1 MSSIPS
7 ADPDP
12 NSGAKAGEPTD
23 PLHAELRR
31 LRLAEPAPELRRRT
45 LAAAGDALDA
55 RESSGLGSW
64 WRELALAG
72 AALLLFNLSLPTS
85 MPAVPEFPALPSWYA
100 PSVAQIQAAT
110 AELAEQLGVDDG
122 LADYLEK
129 KSLTRAL
136 AESSARP
143 ASRYSNLQDPS

>member
-1 MSSIPS
+1 MSSIHS
-7 ADPDP
+7 ADPAP
-12 NSGAKAGEPTD
+12 NSGAEAGEPTH

-31 LRLAEPAPELRRRT
+31 LRLAAPAPELRRRT
-45 LAAAGDALDA
+45 LAAAGDALGA

-85 MPAVPEFPALPSWYA
+85 LPAVPDFPAWYA

-110 AELAEQLGVDDG
+110 AELSEQLGLDDG

-136 AESSARP
+136 AESSASP
-143 ASRYSNLQDPS
+143 AASRYSNLHDPS